1 MPEPTDIF
9 SVGQLSTES
18 IVSIASMVSQL
29 LSTVSMLSTQ

>member
-9 SVGQLSTES
+9 SVDQLSTES
-18 IVSIASMVSQL
+18 IVSMVSQF